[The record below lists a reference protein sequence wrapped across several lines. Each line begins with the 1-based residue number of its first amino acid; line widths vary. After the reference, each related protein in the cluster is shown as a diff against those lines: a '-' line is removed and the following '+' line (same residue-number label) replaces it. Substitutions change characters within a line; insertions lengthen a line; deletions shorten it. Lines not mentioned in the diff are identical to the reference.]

1 MKELF
6 KDLSTDKVLGGS
18 ISLLQPKKGFRVGI
32 DSILLS
38 SSIKKFTNCL
48 ELGSG
53 SGVISICLAS
63 RINDSKIL
71 GVEKNKLLVEIAKR
85 NLVNNDL
92 SRSKINFQH
101 FDIMGKEFS
110 KIYNSFFDRV
120 IMNPPYFNEAKI
132 NLSKNYNKASAKYLN
147 ASSLN
152 DWIEIAYK
160 KLEKKGYL
168 NFIYRTGDLSNVL
181 TLLDSKWGD
190 IKIFP
195 LWPQIQKPSKLF
207 LIQARKDSKA
217 ETNLLPGLVLH
228 NEDGSYTNDCNNV
241 LLNRD
246 LVEME

>member
-1 MKELF
+1 
-6 KDLSTDKVLGGS
+6 
-18 ISLLQPKKGFRVGI
+18 
-32 DSILLS
+32 
-38 SSIKKFTNCL
+38 
-48 ELGSG
+48 
-53 SGVISICLAS
+53 
-63 RINDSKIL
+63 
-71 GVEKNKLLVEIAKR
+71 
-85 NLVNNDL
+85 
-92 SRSKINFQH
+92 
-101 FDIMGKEFS
+101 MGKEFS